1 MGACT
6 SSAGAATVAEPGEP
20 SARTVSLDSL
30 RGKAVDGLVYNVSP
44 TANHLPRPESR
55 FQSSRMRRDSHD
67 SVESCSSRA
76 GWRRGGGET
85 PRRATLKSFLSNER
99 DARESEGDDTL
110 TSENISEFFSQD
122 VVDVP
127 IVLNVSTSGSH
138 HHRPSCSAT
147 PPSPSTLVPIFG
159 AVSSHQPALAER
171 LSAMLSSEEYA
182 ASGPLQP
189 PRPLP
194 PPLDPSRRQQVL
206 DWDWDIFEVCRVCA
220 PSQIRSPA

>member
-55 FQSSRMRRDSHD
+55 FQSSSLRRDSHD
-67 SVESCSSRA
+67 SVESCRA

-122 VVDVP
+122 V
-127 IVLNVSTSGSH
+127 NKKGSGSQECEQT
-138 HHRPSCSAT
+138 SVMA
-147 PPSPSTLVPIFG
+147 G
-159 AVSSHQPALAER
+159 N
-171 LSAMLSSEEYA
+171 
-182 ASGPLQP
+182 
-189 PRPLP
+189 
-194 PPLDPSRRQQVL
+194 
-206 DWDWDIFEVCRVCA
+206 
-220 PSQIRSPA
+220 